1 MRLVTMGI
9 IPAAGAGSRTQ
20 PLAFAKEL
28 LPLGARVEDRVARPR
43 AVSEYLIER
52 LILGG
57 ADRLCFVIGPDR
69 SDLMSYY
76 GGRVAG
82 LPVCYVVQPKP
93 VGLCD
98 ARFCAT
104 AFLGPARNALV
115 GMPGHDLVP
124 GTHALHDLPED
135 VLSFVLLLVARPELF
150 DAVLLDARGD
160 VRAMEVKS
168 GRPAISWIWGGFRA
182 PAQTLRE
189 LAAPLELARDR
200 DSTTALGTLVSSLRR
215 RGGRAVGVRSGRAY
229 VDVRHALT
237 AIARPC
243 TSCTPRP
250 TSKPRSPTGR
260 SSRARPTGGDEIH
273 RPRAQRGFAARSGA
287 GARDTGP
294 ELDARL
300 RRGAPGARDPF
311 RVPN

>member
-1 MRLVTMGI
+1 MGI

-28 LPLGARVEDRVARPR
+28 LPLGARVEAQVARPR

-57 ADRLCFVIGPDR
+57 ADRLCFVVGPDR

-98 ARFCAT
+98 ALFCAS
-104 AFLGPARNALV
+104 AFLGAREDAVV
-115 GMPGHDLVP
+115 GLPDTIWFPM
-124 GTHALHDLPED
+124 HALRDLPDD
-135 VLSFVLLLVARPELF
+135 VLSFVLFPVARPELF
-150 DAVLLDARGD
+150 DAVLLDARGE

-168 GRPAISWIWGGFRA
+168 ARPATSWIWGGFRA

-189 LAAPLELARDR
+189 LERLWNSRDR
-200 DSTTALGTLVSSLRR
+200 IDTALGTLVNAYVVA
-215 RGGRAVGVRSGRAY
+215 GGRAVGVRSGRAY
-229 VDVRHALT
+229 VDVGKPDGYREAVHLLHAEADVENAIPDRPLVEGT
-237 AIARPC
+237 A
-243 TSCTPRP
+243 
-250 TSKPRSPTGR
+250 
-260 SSRARPTGGDEIH
+260 
-273 RPRAQRGFAARSGA
+273 
-287 GARDTGP
+287 
-294 ELDARL
+294 
-300 RRGAPGARDPF
+300 
-311 RVPN
+311 